1 MNKQYKETDLF
12 ITYTDFELTAGVY
25 FPADLVL
32 GCIIQTYSN
41 IEYPVSLKA
50 INANRKQL
58 IFEDAKGTTIV
69 FKKQSVS
76 SSPYREGAYFQA
88 TTVTDIDTSVIDN
101 RSYET
106 DVYCGCMCT
115 TFDFDKWLDC
125 LPRNKVIQ
133 INSNAL
139 ILHPSCYFGGTQPSV
154 NQDNYFGGYRTIDF
168 GDAYFTS
175 NGVLVLPNKRDEF
188 GTIDSLDTEIK
199 SPRLEELRI
208 GDYVLKGPSVSIVLT
223 HPEEDTEG
231 YYDRSLKL
239 ISEDGRLTFTSYE
252 D

>member
-1 MNKQYKETDLF
+1 MTSVYKETDLF

-41 IEYPVSLKA
+41 IEYPLSLKT
-50 INANRKQL
+50 IDANRKRLTFEDSKGAQIVLKKQL
-58 IFEDAKGTTIV
+58 IN
-69 FKKQSVS
+69 
-76 SSPYREGAYFQA
+76 SSPFREGIYFQA
-88 TTVTDIDTSVIDN
+88 TTVTDINTSVSYDDT
-101 RSYET
+101 YET

-125 LPRNKVIQ
+125 LPKNSTIKV
-133 INSNAL
+133 NDNAL
-139 ILHPSCYFGGTQPSV
+139 ILHPSCCFGGIQPSI

-175 NGVLVLPNKRDEF
+175 DGVLVLPNKRDEF
-188 GTIDSLDTEIK
+188 GSIDTFDTPTK
-199 SPRLEELRI
+199 SPRLEEIRV
-208 GDYVLKGPSVSIVLT
+208 GNYVLKGPAISIVLT

-239 ISEDGRLTFTSYE
+239 IAEDGRLTFTSYE